1 MCGMGAILDPGA
13 TLPAAAAAAM
23 CGALRHRGP
32 DGDAVRRLGPATLVH
47 TRLAI
52 IDVAGG
58 DQPLT
63 GEDGSVSAV
72 VNGEIYNHLELRAE
86 LEARGHRFATHSDSE
101 VVVHLYEEHGP
112 AGLARMNGIFGLAL
126 WDARRERLV
135 AARDPLGVK
144 PVYWWTDGRR
154 VALASEVGAL
164 LATGLARAEVDG
176 VALDH
181 YLATRFVPAPR
192 TLFAGVSKL
201 APASMLVAEGGG
213 VRIEGFREAPG
224 PVLAGASAQELRE
237 RFVAAVGRQRMS
249 DVPYGAFLSGGV
261 DSAAVVAAM
270 QRAGDAAPSTFTIG
284 FPGAGDVIDERA
296 VAARTAHALGTE
308 HHDTAMVQGDFL
320 AALDRCVQSLE
331 EPCAIPSAPALQEL
345 SAFAAQSV
353 KVVLSGQGADEPHG
367 GYGRH
372 RAAAALGVLGRV
384 PAVAGRLAAAV
395 PRFERAGQLSRLLG
409 PMPDGE
415 RLLALAEV
423 TSPEQRAALLGGG
436 SPAGGARGPA
446 GGGPAAEAAA
456 ERLALVDGVRADVGD
471 RPLLDQALYVD
482 THLFLPDRLLICADK
497 MSMAHALEHRVPF
510 LDVELMRW
518 VERVPGR
525 ERAGLRAG
533 KRLHQEA
540 VAGLVPREALERP
553 KHGFASPYEQWMHTS
568 LAAEVRRRYAAGRP
582 LSELVEPAAVGR
594 LVDEHLARRAD
605 HKRLLYALL
614 ELAVWHGAFVE
625 GAAAPAPAPAA
636 AAR

>member
-13 TLPAAAAAAM
+13 TLPGAAAAGM
-23 CGALRHRGP
+23 CAALRHRGP

-63 GEDGSVSAV
+63 SEDGSVSVV
-72 VNGEIYNHLELRAE
+72 VNGEIYNHLELRSE
-86 LEARGHRFATHSDSE
+86 LEARGHRFATHSDCE
-101 VVVHLYEEHGP
+101 VVVHLYEEHGVD
-112 AGLARMNGIFGLAL
+112 GLGRMNGIFGLAL

-154 VALASEVGAL
+154 LALASEVRAL
-164 LATGLARAEVDG
+164 LATGLARAEVDP

-181 YLATRFVPAPR
+181 YLATRFVPSPR

-201 APASMLVAEGGG
+201 APASMLVAEGGS
-213 VRIEGFREAPG
+213 VRVEGFREAPG
-224 PVLAGASAQELRE
+224 EVLTGAGAEELRE

-270 QRAGDAAPSTFTIG
+270 QRAGDTAPSTFTIG
-284 FPGAGDVIDERA
+284 FPGAGDVVDERA
-296 VAARTAHALGTE
+296 VAARTAAELGTD
-308 HHDTAMVQGDFL
+308 HHDTAMEQGDFL
-320 AALDRCVQSLE
+320 AALERCVRSLE
-331 EPCAIPSAPALQEL
+331 EPCAIPSAPALEQL
-345 SAFAAQSV
+345 SGFAAGSV

-372 RAAAALGVLGRV
+372 RAAAALGALARV
-384 PAVAGRLAAAV
+384 PAVAGRLAGAV

-409 PMPDGE
+409 PMPTGE

-423 TSPEQRAALLGGG
+423 TSPEERASLNGGV
-436 SPAGGARGPA
+436 S
-446 GGGPAAEAAA
+446 AAEAAA
-456 ERLALVDGVRADVGD
+456 ERLSLVDGVRADVGD

-518 VERVPGR
+518 VDRVPGR
-525 ERAGLRAG
+525 ERAGVRSG
-533 KRLHQEA
+533 KRLHRAA

-553 KHGFASPYEQWMHTS
+553 KHGFASPYEDWMHSS
-568 LAAEVRRRYAAGRP
+568 LAAEVRRRYAERGP
-582 LSELVEPAAVGR
+582 LSELVAPSAVGR
-594 LVDEHLARRAD
+594 LVDQHLARRAD

-625 GAAAPAPAPAA
+625 GAPAPQPAPVAA
-636 AAR
+636 SR